1 MATKSKVTTKAKRKP
16 AKRKTPKKAAPRT
29 RGVQPLDC
37 RLDSLPPEAAE
48 VANRIESGGGL
59 VIGSYCEPLGRN
71 PLLLAALPIDSIE
84 PTPFQRDLSDAH
96 HKKLSGVIDRT
107 GLFLDPVIAIT
118 APKEGF
124 WTPNGRHRLEAMR
137 RLGAKAIIALV
148 VPKREIAWQIL
159 ALNTEKAHN
168 LRERSLEVIRI
179 YRGLI
184 EEDASRPEKD
194 FAFYLEEAA
203 LVTLGVCYERKG
215 NFAGG
220 AYHSILR
227 RLSEF
232 SDEPLRKSLTTHERH
247 AKTLFDLDTR
257 DRGSGRETQG
267 ARAGEPVP
275 ARVRRRTHQSV
286 ALDQGRAATV
296 RRGAGDDVRAR
307 GPLQCGQ
314 DQTAGSCA
322 LGRCAGRGMRAGVR
336 VATKKDPKRKQTV
349 PEAAVRRG
357 VSPGE
362 LRKLVRGQWSSSFPS
377 PLGLFLCLF
386 CGDSGTAMFTD
397 PGRSR
402 SGTDSAADPQ
412 APAARG

>member
-1 MATKSKVTTKAKRKP
+1 MATKSKATTKAKRKP
-16 AKRKTPKKAAPRT
+16 ARRKTPKKAAPRT

-37 RLDSLPPEAAE
+37 RLDSLPPEVAE

-168 LRERSLEVIRI
+168 LRERSIEVIRI

-203 LVTLGVCYERKG
+203 LVTLGVCYEKKG

-232 SDEPLRKSLTTHERH
+232 SDEPLRKSLATHERH
-247 AKTLFDLDTR
+247 AKTLFDLDTAIGEVVEKLKE
-257 DRGSGRETQG
+257 RGLVSPYLRAFVVARINPLRWIKDEPPPLEEVLATMSE
-267 ARAGEPVP
+267 RAGRFNVDKIK
-275 ARVRRRTHQSV
+275 Q
-286 ALDQGRAATV
+286 
-296 RRGAGDDVRAR
+296 
-307 GPLQCGQ
+307 Q
-314 DQTAGSCA
+314 DLA
-322 LGRCAGRGMRAGVR
+322 
-336 VATKKDPKRKQTV
+336 
-349 PEAAVRRG
+349 
-357 VSPGE
+357 
-362 LRKLVRGQWSSSFPS
+362 
-377 PLGLFLCLF
+377 
-386 CGDSGTAMFTD
+386 
-397 PGRSR
+397 R
-402 SGTDSAADPQ
+402 SGG
-412 APAARG
+412 APDAE